1 MNDGISLI
9 PDARGTLHR
18 KGALREM
25 SRKLQMVL
33 FGFLL
38 IGLLGCAQRWSAE
51 DRTPRVS
58 KEELRTMMGRPET
71 VIIDARTEAGWR
83 TSRQKIKGAVR
94 ENPLDP
100 ERWAGKYSTGSTLI
114 FYCG

>member
-1 MNDGISLI
+1 MSSNFFFPSL
-9 PDARGTLHR
+9 
-18 KGALREM
+18 
-25 SRKLQMVL
+25 KLLLDEVQLVNQTDVVLSMIGDL
-33 FGFLL
+33 FGKLDL
-38 IGLLGCAQRWSAE
+38 
-51 DRTPRVS
+51 
-58 KEELRTMMGRPET
+58 MMGRPET

>member
-1 MNDGISLI
+1 
-9 PDARGTLHR
+9 
-18 KGALREM
+18 M
-25 SRKLQMVL
+25 SRKVQLVL
-33 FGFLL
+33 LGLLL

-71 VIIDARTEAGWR
+71 VIIDARTEGGWR
-83 TSRQKIKGAVR
+83 ASRTKIKGAVR

-100 ERWAGKYSTGSTLI
+100 ERWAGKYSTDKVLI